1 MMTRIGDFENFVQ
14 MEAICTYLK
23 SFGYK
28 AQVNNNAMVVE
39 VQDLDTTT
47 KTICN
52 WDTAREFIKVRAE
65 S

>member
-1 MMTRIGDFENFVQ
+1 MMDEFNDM
-14 MEAICTYLK
+14 MECHAIALYLK

-28 AQVNNNAMVVE
+28 TQVDNNTLVTH
-39 VQDLDTTT
+39 VQDPVGENIIILPIPD
-47 KTICN
+47 